1 MKHDQKGA
9 MPTLAW
15 MLKAP
20 VAGWVKTRLAAELGA
35 EAACAAY
42 RRLVEHQAA
51 QIPPGWRVVVHFD
64 PPQAEAAVREWLGPR
79 PDYQPQAEGHL
90 GDRLAAA
97 MAGHPF
103 QCGSLFFIGGDC
115 PYLDSGRLAAAAQA
129 LERADVEGV
138 LVPAVDGGYVLMGLK
153 APQARLFEGIAWST
167 GQVLEQTL
175 ARARE
180 AGLRMT
186 LQPAL
191 EDVDDLASW
200 RRAENFLNRR

>member
-1 MKHDQKGA
+1 MKNDQRGA

-20 VAGWVKTRLAAELGA
+20 VAGRVKTRLAAELGA

-42 RRLVEHQAA
+42 RRLVEHQARE
-51 QIPPGWRVVVHFD
+51 IPLGWPVVVHFD
-64 PPQAEAAVREWLGPR
+64 PPEAAASIREWLGPGADYR
-79 PDYQPQAEGHL
+79 PQVAGDL
-90 GDRLAAA
+90 GTRLAAA
-97 MAGHPF
+97 MARHEF
-103 QCGSLFFIGGDC
+103 QRGPLFFIGGDC
-115 PYLDSGRLAAAAQA
+115 PYLDSGRLAGAAQA
-129 LERADVEGV
+129 LECADVEGV

-153 APQARLFEGIAWST
+153 VPQARLFEGIAWST

-180 AGLRMT
+180 VGLRMT

-200 RRAENFLNRR
+200 RRAEIFLNKR